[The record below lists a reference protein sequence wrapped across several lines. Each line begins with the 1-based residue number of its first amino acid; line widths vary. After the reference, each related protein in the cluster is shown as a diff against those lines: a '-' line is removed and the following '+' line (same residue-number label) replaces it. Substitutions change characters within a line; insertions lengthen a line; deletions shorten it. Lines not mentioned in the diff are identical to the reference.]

1 MTGMSV
7 TTAATSAIVIGAGVI
22 GTASALQLA
31 RAGVM
36 VTLIDPDAPGSG
48 CSSGNAGSISEESI
62 APMALPGMLAKVP
75 GWLIDPEGP
84 LYVRWRYLPRAAP
97 WLLRWVLASRQETV
111 EASAAALRPF
121 LKGAVDDY
129 ADLLGPQN
137 YATLVQRRGQLLVW
151 ESARQS
157 RSERAGHVL
166 RERHGVAM
174 RWLTPGE
181 IGEIEPELS
190 SIFRRGLLLERHGH
204 MADPQRVVAILAEEF
219 RGRGGRVVQGRAKEV
234 VATEGGARVVL
245 DNGEAHDADRMVI
258 AAGAWSAELAR
269 QLGIHVPL
277 ETERGYH
284 AMIDG
289 ASTLCSRPVMHGDR
303 SFIASPIGGGL
314 RVAGTVE
321 IAGLTAPP
329 DYRRA
334 HTLLTQAR
342 YMFPNLEAG
351 KVGYWMGCRP
361 SLPDSVPVIG
371 AAPDSP
377 AILFAFGHGHLG
389 MTGAPATARI
399 VRDLALG
406 RRPNIDLA
414 PFRIDRFWPFQKS
427 R

>member
-1 MTGMSV
+1 MTPV
-7 TTAATSAIVIGAGVI
+7 PATTEAASAIVIGAGVI

-31 RAGVM
+31 RAGVA
-36 VTLIDPDAPGSG
+36 VTLIDPEVPGSG

-97 WLLRWVLASRQETV
+97 WLLRWVLASRPATV

-129 ADLLGPQN
+129 ADLLGAQQ
-137 YATLVQRRGQLLVW
+137 YAALVRRRGQLLVW
-151 ESARQS
+151 ESARPS
-157 RSERAGHVL
+157 RSERAGHAL

-190 SIFRRGLLLERHGH
+190 PIFRRGLLLERHGH
-204 MADPQRVVAILAEEF
+204 MVDPQRVVAALAEEF
-219 RGRGGRVVQGRAKEV
+219 RGRGGRIVQGRARQ
-234 VATEGGARVVL
+234 VATTEDGARVVL
-245 DNGEAHDADRMVI
+245 DDGAAHCADRMVI

-289 ASTLCSRPVMHGDR
+289 AASLCSRPVMHGDR
-303 SFIASPIGGGL
+303 SFIASPIGAAL

-334 HTLLTQAR
+334 RALLSQAR
-342 YMFPNLEAG
+342 RMFRNVEADR
-351 KVGYWMGCRP
+351 VGYWMGCRP
-361 SLPDSVPVIG
+361 SLPDSVPAIG
-371 AAPDSP
+371 AVPDNP
-377 AILFAFGHGHLG
+377 AILVAFGHGHLG

-406 RRPNIDLA
+406 RCPNIDLA
-414 PFRIDRFWPFQKS
+414 PFRVDRFGLLGES
-427 R
+427 G